1 MSLYPDA
8 RRHGLSGTLLRPVQ
22 NPVAARPF
30 ALRQAPAE
38 LAEIAEETPSGR
50 SKIWELSPNLH
61 CSIIGTCLAT
71 DELRQLLVKLNATDA
86 RTATDHELHG
96 LAVTLASR
104 RDAGAKIIQKA
115 LDRRHSIAINQ
126 FRPAKSAEDVR
137 ALWDQAAGRGEIP
150 GAYWAVLTHQATTA
164 ELVRYVFG
172 QVHMLSHLVGAANRA
187 DIRRLMELEAD
198 NAELREKVARQ
209 QTQLRDAIIC
219 RDAKIRDLERALASR
234 VAAQEDDATADL
246 EADTLLRLV
255 AQLQKQLSAEIG
267 RRERFEQK
275 LEAEITAHNDQR
287 RRCQAAERDVAELR
301 DELGALDEKWTVDA
315 VAQAEKQDLRGLK
328 LLYVGGRPSQVPQ
341 LARVAESANAE
352 LLHHDGGVEDR
363 AGLLAGLVSQAEIVL
378 FPVDCISHD
387 AALTVKRLC
396 QKSGKSFVP
405 LRSNGV
411 TSFLSALSRIG
422 HPTDGV
428 SA

>member
-1 MSLYPDA
+1 MSFYPEA
-8 RRHGLSGTLLRPVQ
+8 KRHGFSGALLRPVQ
-22 NPVAARPF
+22 TPIAARPF
-30 ALRQAPAE
+30 ALRQPPVE
-38 LAEIAEETPSGR
+38 VVESTEDVPSGR
-50 SKIWELSPNLH
+50 SRIWELSPNLH

-71 DELRQLLVKLNATDA
+71 GELRQLLVKLNATDA
-86 RTATDHELHG
+86 RTATDHELHS

-115 LDRRHSIAINQ
+115 LDRRHSAAINQ

-137 ALWDQAAGRGEIP
+137 ALWDQAATRGEIP
-150 GAYWAVLTHQATTA
+150 GAYWAVLTHPATTA

-187 DIRRLMELEAD
+187 DICRLRELEAE
-198 NAELREKVARQ
+198 NAELLDKVTRQ
-209 QTQLRDAIIC
+209 QVQLRDAIVA
-219 RDAKIRDLERALASR
+219 RDGKIRDLERALASR
-234 VAAQEDDATADL
+234 VTAELDEATSDS
-246 EADTLLRLV
+246 EADTLAGLV

-267 RRERFEQK
+267 RRERIEQK
-275 LEAEITAHNDQR
+275 LDAEIQAHNDER
-287 RRCQAAERDVAELR
+287 RRCQSARRDAAELR
-301 DELGALDEKWTVDA
+301 DELDALDEKWGNA
-315 VAQAEKQDLRGLK
+315 AQLEDTSQDLRGLK
-328 LLYVGGRPSQVPQ
+328 LLYVGGRPGQVPQ
-341 LARVAESANAE
+341 LIRAALGANAE
-352 LLHHDGGVEDR
+352 LLHHDGGVEER

-396 QKSGKSFVP
+396 RKSGKRFVP

-422 HPTDGV
+422 HPTDG
-428 SA
+428 ATA